1 MLHTNAHL
9 DAIHAKLINM
19 QERHRLTN
27 PDDSYTF
34 NQFKNLIQ
42 EVIYCRNMM
51 KLELEAEKHT
61 AAMQS
66 LHNLKNT
73 LAI

>member
-9 DAIHAKLINM
+9 DAIHAKILAM

-27 PDDSYTF
+27 PDDIYSKDKF
-34 NQFKNLIQ
+34 EEIIR
-42 EVIYCRNMM
+42 EVIWCRNMLR
-51 KLELEAEKHT
+51 LEVDKEKHN
-61 AAMQS
+61 AAMGA
-66 LHNLKNT
+66 LHNFKNT